1 MSESYERR
9 LALVGAD
16 NFRDLGGYPAA
27 GGRRSRWRRLFRA
40 DSLSDLTPADLKQ
53 IAELGL
59 RGIVDFGTE
68 DERTLKPNRLPDAAC
83 TRVLELGLLACRY
96 AGDAGGSAYGLNRN
110 TGVGAES
117 RKSVPQIRC

>member
-59 RGIVDFGTE
+59 RGIVDSWLDGCRSILSVSRLFDGVVGELFDGGWCAYDRYPDVTE
-68 DERTLKPNRLPDAAC
+68 RAVVLAAVKDAA
-83 TRVLELGLLACRY
+83 RR
-96 AGDAGGSAYGLNRN
+96 
-110 TGVGAES
+110 
-117 RKSVPQIRC
+117 